1 MDSPSRDGYNI
12 LSIRTITII
21 GIFIL
26 SPILL
31 LGCAGSSVTTT
42 DAKSNARALE
52 DMGISLVRQGNL
64 RGGLEQLLKAVK
76 LDPKNPDLNHELAIV
91 YRDLKEYDLSL
102 SYFKRTLSL
111 RPKFPEAQNNLGTL
125 YLLMKQWDL
134 AIKSFQAAIN
144 NILYQTPEIA
154 YNNMGLAYYNKG
166 LYEKAIESYQKALD
180 TSPSYSACHANLGIV
195 YETLKRDE
203 DAIDAY
209 NKAIKYGAQNPSPY
223 LRLGRL
229 YYRLGKMSD
238 ASTMLKKFLSIAEED
253 SDKEEAQKLLETIES
268 R

>member
-1 MDSPSRDGYNI
+1 MNSPSNGGYY

-21 GIFIL
+21 GTFIL
-26 SPILL
+26 SSILL
-31 LGCAGSSVTTT
+31 LGCAGSSVTTS

-64 RGGLEQLLKAVK
+64 RGGLENLLKAAE
-76 LDPKNPDLNHELAIV
+76 LDPQNSDLHHELAIV

-102 SYFKRTLSL
+102 RHFKRALSL

-125 YLLMKQWDL
+125 YLLMNRWDL
-134 AIKSFQAAIN
+134 AIDSFQAAID

-154 YNNMGLAYYNKG
+154 YNNMGLAYYNKA
-166 LYEKAIESYQKALD
+166 LYEKAIQSYQKALD
-180 TSPSYSACHANLGIV
+180 TSPGYSACHANLGLV
-195 YETLKRDE
+195 YETLNRQE
-203 DAIDAY
+203 DAINSY
-209 NKAIKYGAQNPSPY
+209 NKAIKYSPGNPSPY

-229 YYRLGKMSD
+229 YYKLGKMSD
-238 ASTMLKKFLSIAEED
+238 ASAMLKKFLSIAQEGP
-253 SDKEEAQKLLETIES
+253 DKEEAQALVEKIES

>member
-1 MDSPSRDGYNI
+1 

-52 DMGISLVRQGNL
+52 DMGISQVRQGNL
-64 RGGLEQLLKAVK
+64 RGGLENLLKAIE
-76 LDPKNPDLNHELAIV
+76 LDPKNPDLNHELALV
-91 YRDLKEYDLSL
+91 YRDLEEYDLSL
-102 SYFKRTLSL
+102 RHFKKALSL
-111 RPKFPEAQNNLGTL
+111 RPKFPDAQNNLGTL

-134 AIKSFQAAIN
+134 AIESFQSAID
-144 NILYQTPEIA
+144 NILYQTPELA
-154 YNNMGLAYYNKG
+154 YNNMGLAYYHKG
-166 LYEKAIESYQKALD
+166 LYEKAIECYQKALAA
-180 TSPSYSACHANLGIV
+180 SPGYSVCHANLGLV

-203 DAIDAY
+203 DAIDSY
-209 NKAIKYGAQNPSPY
+209 NKAIKYGPGNLSPY

-229 YYRLGKMSD
+229 YYRLGKTSD
-238 ASTMLKKFLSIAEED
+238 ASTMLKKFLSVAEEGP
-253 SDKEEAQKLLETIES
+253 DKEEAQKLLGTIES